1 MVLTIISKAGLFCLQ
16 VRRHMHHITPIC
28 DYEKTSMR
36 IGRGGGGA
44 IVSLPK
50 FQSQFSFSDFVF
62 LRLKK
67 YWETVIR
74 YLRDWNTVR

>member
-28 DYEKTSMR
+28 DYEKTSEDWA
-36 IGRGGGGA
+36 GGGGA
-44 IVSLPK
+44 IVSVPK